1 MSDSSSASD
10 SGPFEE
16 QRRIFDLLSQE
27 TRHLIIQYILGHPE
41 HLMSLDELD
50 YVIPKSKAA
59 ISDQLDNLIEADI
72 LDLYRYEPNED
83 KRDLPS
89 KFYGLTERG
98 VEVLHEYSYLR
109 GVPVARALYKNTRK
123 SEKIERHEKAPRP
136 ELPRSVRETLLGEKD
151 QIPKVESRI
160 REENEELRS
169 TDDQV
174 KLVKALFD
182 ADIGPEHKGLKR
194 TELES
199 QLDIE
204 LEFTPGT
211 ILSHLTDIGL
221 VQRVSPPGPDFYVI
235 SERTDE
241 IINGRV
247 DEEVEQNLEGLITH
261 IDEELHFAKRSQFY
275 EGGSIAVTDGA
286 GRTLR
291 SILAEE
297 FDIAPENAESY
308 LRKGDSLKKLN
319 SAIKA
324 IEQSES
330 ITKREEYGQILFVN
344 APYRYRLTEK
354 AIELAEA

>member
-50 YVIPKSKAA
+50 YMIPKSKAA
-59 ISDQLDNLIEADI
+59 ISDQLENLIEAGI
-72 LDLYRYEPNED
+72 LDLYRYEPSED

-89 KFYGLTERG
+89 KFYGLTKRG
-98 VEVLHEYSYLR
+98 VEVLHEYNYLR

-123 SEKIERHEKAPRP
+123 TEKIKRHEDAPRP
-136 ELPRSVRETLLGEKD
+136 KLPEAVREPFLSDSER
-151 QIPKVESRI
+151 IPKVEREI
-160 REENEELRS
+160 RNKKGKTRS
-169 TDDQV
+169 VDDQV
-174 KLVKALFD
+174 KLVMALFD
-182 ADIGPEHKGLKR
+182 ADIGPEHEGLKR
-194 TELES
+194 TEIES
-199 QLDIE
+199 RLDFE
-204 LEFTPGT
+204 REFTLGT
-211 ILSHLTDIGL
+211 ILSHLSDIDL

-241 IINGRV
+241 IVNGRI
-247 DEEVEQNLEGLITH
+247 DKEVKRNLEGLIAH
-261 IDEELHFAKRSQFY
+261 VDEEPHFAKKSQLSE
-275 EGGSIAVTDGA
+275 EGAIAVTDGA

-297 FDIAPENAESY
+297 FGIMPENVESY
-308 LRKGDSLKKLN
+308 LRKGDSLDKLN

-330 ITKREEYGQILFVN
+330 ITKREEYDKIIFRRQ
-344 APYRYRLTEK
+344 AYRYRLTEK
-354 AIELAEA
+354 TIELAET